1 MTDPL
6 PTAGVFVGREHRL
19 PIRVYYEDTDFTG
32 LVYHAGYARW
42 FERGRSEFLRLAGV
56 EHTALMA
63 EDAAV
68 VVTRLC
74 IDYRKPARIDD
85 ALVVI
90 TSYESF
96 SGPRVKI
103 AQRIERGGELLV
115 SAEVDCAT
123 ITMGGRPRRPPASL
137 AKALGPYLATA
148 S

>member
-1 MTDPL
+1 MTDHL
-6 PTAGVFVGREHRL
+6 PSAGVLVGREHRL

-42 FERGRSEFLRLAGV
+42 FERGRSEFLRCAGI

-85 ALVVI
+85 ALVVV
-90 TSYESF
+90 TTYERF
-96 SGPRVKI
+96 AGPRVSI
-103 AQRIERGGELLV
+103 RQRIERNGELLV

-123 ITMGGRPRRPPASL
+123 ITLSGRPRRPPASL
-137 AKALGPYLATA
+137 AKALGPYLA
-148 S
+148 

>member
-1 MTDPL
+1 MSEA
-6 PTAGVFVGREHRL
+6 PTAGVLAGREHRL

-42 FERGRSEFLRLAGV
+42 FERGRSEFLRCAGV

-74 IDYRKPARIDD
+74 IDYKRPARIDD

-90 TSYESF
+90 TRYEAF
-96 SGPRVKI
+96 SGPRVSI
-103 AQRIERGGELLV
+103 LQRIERGGELLV
-115 SAEVDCAT
+115 SAEVDCAV